1 MLRICLSLI
10 VLLTALS
17 AEARVCVIALAA
29 TRTKLMAELFQ
40 EDLALGTPAF
50 VRIFKKSA
58 RGARRGHV

>member
-1 MLRICLSLI
+1 
-10 VLLTALS
+10 LS
-17 AEARVCVIALAA
+17 AEARVCVTALAA

-50 VRIFKKSA
+50 VRIFKKST